1 MLIKVQPIQ
10 KSDVD
15 NAYMEKKNLIA
26 IEGNA
31 SRNMQYSTQEDESKT
46 TSPHRTVGS
55 SMINQK
61 NMHIIEAS

>member
-1 MLIKVQPIQ
+1 M
-10 KSDVD
+10 D
-15 NAYMEKKNLIA
+15 KKNMVA
-26 IEGNA
+26 IEGQN